1 MKQSRATTNRHR
13 AVRLTLPEFEEPTAR
28 EEVIEILAY
37 GLCELVMR
45 GCKPNQP
52 REQRHPVF
60 GGQARHRNSVGN
72 RRPSQ
77 RATR

>member
-1 MKQSRATTNRHR
+1 MTN
-13 AVRLTLPEFEEPTAR
+13 VPLPQPPSPR
-28 EEVIEILAY
+28 EEVIEILAR

-45 GCKPNQP
+45 GCKPDQP

-72 RRPSQ
+72 RRPAQ
-77 RATR
+77 RAARWHPATSINIDTYTG